1 MPRSVTFGTAIT
13 ERHLVEERIR
23 RAQRAIL
30 NPNVPV
36 YHFLAD
42 DYDADE
48 PASDSQLTFS
58 RNCIEL
64 KISGPDVANL
74 YLVDLPGERRL
85 ESVGRSDNAS

>member
-30 NPNVPV
+30 NPNIPV
-36 YHFLAD
+36 DHFLAD

-64 KISGPDVANL
+64 KISGPDVADL
-74 YLVDLPGERRL
+74 SFIDLPGARL
-85 ESVGRSDNAS
+85 VW